1 MTRLF
6 VLPPAALSLALVGL
20 VFAIDLA
27 LPLGVASAVP
37 YTFAVL
43 LALADRRG
51 WLGPFV
57 AVLCC
62 VLTIAK
68 MEIVPD
74 RGSTEEWKVIAN
86 RGLALFAVGVT
97 TVLGVLRRRASA
109 AQERAEEQLK
119 SQQAQLAHVGR
130 LSMLGQISAGLAHEL
145 NQPLAAIG
153 LHAEI
158 AARLAVPGD
167 PVQSEL
173 IEALGEIS
181 AQSTR
186 AGEIVR
192 GVRRLA
198 RRGSPGTDRIAVD
211 EIVASVVTLLRWQ
224 AQRASAVVRVM
235 PGGTDATVAADRVQI
250 EQVMINLIQN
260 AFEAMAGQNDSRIV
274 TVAVEV
280 GADTVTLRIRDTGP
294 GGYDPARLFERFYT
308 TKEGG
313 LGLGLAISR
322 EIVEA
327 HGGRLWAVPIEGGT
341 EFDFTLPRARND
353 QQ

>member
-1 MTRLF
+1 MTR
-6 VLPPAALSLALVGL
+6 VYPPPPALLSLALVGV

-43 LALADRRG
+43 LALADRRT
-51 WLGPFV
+51 WLGPTV

-68 MEIVPD
+68 MGIVPD
-74 RGSTEEWKVIAN
+74 RGTTEEWKVIVN
-86 RGLALFAVGVT
+86 RCLALFAVGMT
-97 TVLGVLRRRASA
+97 TVLGILRRRATVA
-109 AQERAEEQLK
+109 KERAEERLK
-119 SQQAQLAHVGR
+119 SQQADLAHVGR
-130 LSMLGQISAGLAHEL
+130 LSMLGQVAAGLAHEL

-158 AARLAVPGD
+158 AARLAVPGEPIRPD
-167 PVQSEL
+167 LVESL
-173 IEALGEIS
+173 REIS
-181 AQSTR
+181 AQSAR

-192 GVRRLA
+192 GVRRMA
-198 RRGSPGTDRIAVD
+198 RRGAPGTNPVAMD
-211 EIVASVVTLLRWQ
+211 EIVASSVALLDWQ
-224 AQRASAVVRVM
+224 ARRISATVRVKPGGASAVV
-235 PGGTDATVAADRVQI
+235 AANRIQI

-260 AFEAMAGQNDSRIV
+260 AFEAMADQNDPRVV
-274 TVAVEV
+274 TVSVKTD
-280 GADTVTLRIRDTGP
+280 ADNVTVHVRDTGP
-294 GGYDPARLFERFYT
+294 GGFDPARLFERFYT

-313 LGLGLAISR
+313 LGLGLVISR

-327 HGGRLWAVPIEGGT
+327 HGGRLWAIPVERGT

-353 QQ
+353 